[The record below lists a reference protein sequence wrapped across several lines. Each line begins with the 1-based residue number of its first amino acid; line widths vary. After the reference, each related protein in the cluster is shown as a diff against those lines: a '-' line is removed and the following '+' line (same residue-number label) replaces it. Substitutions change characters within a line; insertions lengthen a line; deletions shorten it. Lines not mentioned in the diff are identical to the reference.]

1 MLKMLEKRVSHSK
14 MEMLFRANMVAKKVE
29 KGTSEK

>member
-14 MEMLFRANMVAKKVE
+14 MEMLFRANTVAKKVE